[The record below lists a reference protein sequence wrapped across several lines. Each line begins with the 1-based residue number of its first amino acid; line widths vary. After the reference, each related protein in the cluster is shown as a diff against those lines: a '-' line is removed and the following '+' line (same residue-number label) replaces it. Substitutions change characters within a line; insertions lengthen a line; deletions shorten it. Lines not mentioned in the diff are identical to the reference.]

1 MARTTE
7 QINTQIVST
16 LVAQF
21 LAIGITI
28 DSTKWSKRNIM
39 RLFCYTFAIVSA
51 YIEQLS
57 DSLKLSIENTASKAA
72 AANALWIQLKMFE
85 FQYSSTNP
93 QFLQILNTI
102 PQYLVVDITLRVI
115 TACSVTSTAPNQVT
129 IKVASGVAT
138 DLTPFFPL
146 TVPQVEAAQS
156 YINILGTAGINYT
169 VISLDADKLYIDA
182 DVYYSGQYSSV
193 IQSSVITAITTFLH
207 NLSIANFNGALK
219 MTDLESVIRKVDGVN
234 DVVMNG
240 VRIRE
245 NTVLFAAGVDLIINR
260 TTLQRLWNPIAGYI
274 EQETTSG
281 KTFADTLNFIAE

>member
-1 MARTTE
+1 MARSVE
-7 QINTQIVST
+7 QVNTQIVST
-16 LVAQF
+16 LIAQF
-21 LAIGITI
+21 AAVGITI

-39 RLFCYTFAIVSA
+39 RLFCYTFAICTA
-51 YIEQLS
+51 YVEQLS
-57 DSLKLSIENTASKAA
+57 DALKTSIEQTASRAA

-85 FQYSSTNP
+85 FQYSATNP
-93 QFLQILNTI
+93 QVLQLINTI
-102 PQYLVVDITLRVI
+102 PQYPVVDETLRII
-115 TACSVTSTAPNQVT
+115 TACSVTSTAPNEVT

-138 DLTPFFPL
+138 SLVPFFPL
-146 TVPQVEAAQS
+146 DAPQIAAAQS
-156 YINILGTAGINYT
+156 YINLLGTAGINYT
-169 VISLDADKLYIDA
+169 IISLDADKLYIDA

-193 IQSSVITAITTFLH
+193 IQDSVITAITTFLH

-219 MTDLESVIRKVDGVN
+219 MTDLENVIRSVAGVN
-234 DVVMNG
+234 DVVMNN

-245 NTVLFAAGVDLIINR
+245 NSSVFAAGVDLIVNK

>member
-51 YIEQLS
+51 YVEQLS